1 MSPFPLSRYGIRAPS
16 LESGTFVSSAS
27 TKAEGMLRDLQ
38 GWVRKVPLRSF
49 SRKLVL
55 GLRPYRVRKP
65 RQPAQRLTGGG
76 SQAGRL
82 HRKEGLRLVG
92 AWPEALPEAPDP
104 GSSALGE
111 ATRWRR
117 AEDRVPS
124 WLPQEKWREYLRGF
138 H

>member
-16 LESGTFVSSAS
+16 LESGTFVSRDS

-38 GWVRKVPLRSF
+38 GWVRNAPLPSF
-49 SRKLVL
+49 SRTLVL
-55 GLRPYRVRKP
+55 GLRPCRVRKP
-65 RQPAQRLTGGG
+65 RLPAQRLTGGG

-82 HRKEGLRLVG
+82 HRKEGLRQVG

-117 AEDRVPS
+117 AEATVPCR
-124 WLPQEKWREYLRGF
+124 LPREKWREYLKGF